1 MIATGCFKGQ
11 GHAIFGVALFYSLY
25 WALISDMTTTTT
37 APRRGNALVI
47 IGVLFFIFGFVTW
60 LNGTLIPFLKLAC
73 ELHTDLQAFF
83 VTFAFYI
90 TYFFLA
96 IPSALILQRTGYK
109 NGMALGLFV
118 MALGSLVFIP
128 AASTRN
134 FALFLVGLFVQ
145 GMGLSLLQTASN
157 PYITILG
164 PLNSAAKRI
173 SIMGICNKVAGVL
186 SPIIIGSIV
195 LKNASSLETQVH
207 TTADAVQREAIL
219 NQLAGRVIVPYLV
232 MAGVLVILS
241 IAIKASSLPEIK
253 EEDAGAGDNR
263 SQSSVRKDA
272 EIASEPG
279 SDSAVGGQD
288 RNAAGGGGGR
298 DSVFQYPHLLLG
310 VLCIFLYVG
319 VEVLAGD
326 GIGTFGKAMGLP
338 LDQTKYFTAFTLVA
352 MLVGYIVGIIAI
364 PRWLSQST
372 ALRICAILG
381 LVFGVGIFFST
392 GYVAI
397 LFIALLGLANSLMWP
412 AIWPL
417 ALEGLGKFT
426 KIASALL
433 VMGIAGGALL
443 PLLYGGLKDDVHL
456 PNKVA
461 YCACILPCY
470 VYILYYAVSGH
481 TAGGRARLKARW
493 S

>member
-1 MIATGCFKGQ
+1 
-11 GHAIFGVALFYSLY
+11 
-25 WALISDMTTTTT
+25 MTTKTT
-37 APRRGNALVI
+37 APRTGNALII

-90 TYFFLA
+90 AYFFLA

-134 FALFLVGLFVQ
+134 FALFLLGLFVQ

-207 TTADAVQREAIL
+207 TTTDAVQREAIL
-219 NQLAGRVIVPYLV
+219 SDLAGRVIVPYLI

-241 IAIKASSLPEIK
+241 IAIKLSSLPEIK
-253 EEDAGAGDNR
+253 E
-263 SQSSVRKDA
+263 Q
-272 EIASEPG
+272 
-279 SDSAVGGQD
+279 AV
-288 RNAAGGGGGR
+288 AGGGGAADAGSVEKT
-298 DSVFQYPHLLLG
+298 SVFQYPHLLLG

-372 ALRICAILG
+372 ALRVCAILG
-381 LVFGVGIFFST
+381 LVFGAGIFFTT

-461 YCACILPCY
+461 YCICILPCY

-481 TAGGRARLKARW
+481 KAGRSRV
-493 S
+493 

>member
-1 MIATGCFKGQ
+1 
-11 GHAIFGVALFYSLY
+11 
-25 WALISDMTTTTT
+25 MTKTTT
-37 APRRGNALVI
+37 APRTGNALII

-90 TYFFLA
+90 AYFFLA
-96 IPSALILQRTGYK
+96 IPSALILQKTGYK

-195 LKNASSLETQVH
+195 LKNASSLEARVH
-207 TTADAVQREAIL
+207 ATTDAVQREAIL
-219 NQLAGRVIVPYLV
+219 NELAGRVIVPYLV

-253 EEDAGAGDNR
+253 EESTVEGPGDSRSDSSERGLAGGTGAGTTAP
-263 SQSSVRKDA
+263 VR
-272 EIASEPG
+272 
-279 SDSAVGGQD
+279 GGIQKS
-288 RNAAGGGGGR
+288 N
-298 DSVFQYPHLLLG
+298 VFQYPHLLLG

-364 PRWLSQST
+364 PRWLSQAT

-381 LVFGVGIFFST
+381 LVFGAGIFFTS

-461 YCACILPCY
+461 YCICILPCY

-481 TAGGRARLKARW
+481 KAGGRDRPILRAAN
-493 S
+493 SIDPGGN

>member
-37 APRRGNALVI
+37 APRRGNALFI
-47 IGVLFFIFGFVTW
+47 IGMLFFIFGFVTW

-90 TYFFLA
+90 AYFFLA
-96 IPSALILQRTGYK
+96 IPSAMILQKTGYK

-207 TTADAVQREAIL
+207 TSTDPVQREAIL
-219 NQLAGRVIVPYLV
+219 NALAGRVIVPYLV

-241 IAIKASSLPEIK
+241 IAIKMSSLPEIK
-253 EEDAGAGDNR
+253 EEGAGAAAAP
-263 SQSSVRKDA
+263 V
-272 EIASEPG
+272 I
-279 SDSAVGGQD
+279 GGT
-288 RNAAGGGGGR
+288 AKS
-298 DSVFQYPHLLLG
+298 SVFQYPHLLLG

-352 MLVGYIVGIIAI
+352 MLVGYVVGIIAI

-381 LVFGVGIFFST
+381 LVFGVGILFST

-461 YCACILPCY
+461 YCVCILPCY

-481 TAGGRARLKARW
+481 TAGGRARLRARW

>member
-1 MIATGCFKGQ
+1 
-11 GHAIFGVALFYSLY
+11 
-25 WALISDMTTTTT
+25 
-37 APRRGNALVI
+37 
-47 IGVLFFIFGFVTW
+47 
-60 LNGTLIPFLKLAC
+60 
-73 ELHTDLQAFF
+73 
-83 VTFAFYI
+83 
-90 TYFFLA
+90 
-96 IPSALILQRTGYK
+96 
-109 NGMALGLFV
+109 
-118 MALGSLVFIP
+118 
-128 AASTRN
+128 
-134 FALFLVGLFVQ
+134 
-145 GMGLSLLQTASN
+145 
-157 PYITILG
+157 
-164 PLNSAAKRI
+164 
-173 SIMGICNKVAGVL
+173 
-186 SPIIIGSIV
+186 V

-207 TTADAVQREAIL
+207 TTTDAVQREAIL
-219 NQLAGRVIVPYLV
+219 NELAGRVIVPYLI

-253 EEDAGAGDNR
+253 EESTVEGAADTR
-263 SQSSVRKDA
+263 SDSSVR
-272 EIASEPG
+272 G
-279 SDSAVGGQD
+279 L
-288 RNAAGGGGGR
+288 AAKS
-298 DSVFQYPHLLLG
+298 SVFQYPHLLLG

-381 LVFGVGIFFST
+381 LVFGAGIFFTT

-461 YCACILPCY
+461 YCICILPCY

-481 TAGGRARLKARW
+481 KAGGRARLKARW

>member
-1 MIATGCFKGQ
+1 M
-11 GHAIFGVALFYSLY
+11 S
-25 WALISDMTTTTT
+25 TTTT
-37 APRRGNALVI
+37 APRRGNALFI
-47 IGVLFFIFGFVTW
+47 IGMLFFIFGFVTW

-90 TYFFLA
+90 AYFFLA
-96 IPSALILQRTGYK
+96 VPSALILQKTGYK

-118 MALGSLVFIP
+118 MALGSLVFVP
-128 AASTRN
+128 AASSRN
-134 FALFLVGLFVQ
+134 FSLFLVGLFVQ

-186 SPIIIGSIV
+186 SPIILGAIV
-195 LKNASSLETQVH
+195 LKNASSLEMQVH
-207 TTADAVQREAIL
+207 STTDELQRAVIL
-219 NQLAGRVIVPYLV
+219 NELAGRVIVPYLV
-232 MAGVLVILS
+232 MAGILIILS
-241 IAIKASSLPEIK
+241 VAIKMSSLPEIK
-253 EEDAGAGDNR
+253 EDA
-263 SQSSVRKDA
+263 SDA
-272 EIASEPG
+272 ATP
-279 SDSAVGGQD
+279 V
-288 RNAAGGGGGR
+288 AGGIAKS
-298 DSVFQYPHLLLG
+298 SVFQYPHLLLG

-326 GIGTFGKAMGLP
+326 GIGTFGRAMGLP
-338 LDQTKYFTAFTLVA
+338 LDQTKYFTAFTLAA
-352 MLVGYIVGIIAI
+352 MLVGYVIGIITI
-364 PRWLSQST
+364 PRYLSQST
-372 ALRICAILG
+372 ALRVCAILA
-381 LVFGVGIFFST
+381 LIFSVGILLSN

-433 VMGIAGGALL
+433 VMGIAGGALM
-443 PLLYGGLKDDVHL
+443 PLLYTSLKDDVHL
-456 PNKVA
+456 SNKVA
-461 YCACILPCY
+461 YCICLLPCY
-470 VYILYYAVSGH
+470 AYILYYAVSGH
-481 TAGGRARLKARW
+481 KAGLKRTGRV

>member
-1 MIATGCFKGQ
+1 
-11 GHAIFGVALFYSLY
+11 
-25 WALISDMTTTTT
+25 MTTTTT
-37 APRRGNALVI
+37 APRRGNALLI
-47 IGVLFFIFGFVTW
+47 IGMLFFIFGFVTW

-90 TYFFLA
+90 AYFFLA
-96 IPSALILQRTGYK
+96 IPSALILQKTGYK
-109 NGMALGLFV
+109 NGMAMGLFV

-207 TTADAVQREAIL
+207 ASTDPAQRAAIL
-219 NQLAGRVIVPYLV
+219 SELAGRVIVPYLV

-253 EEDAGAGDNR
+253 EEAAADAPGD
-263 SQSSVRKDA
+263 
-272 EIASEPG
+272 
-279 SDSAVGGQD
+279 DSAAVRSGSSERGL
-288 RNAAGGGGGR
+288 AGSGSGVEKS
-298 DSVFQYPHLLLG
+298 SVFQYPHLLLG

-372 ALRICAILG
+372 ALRICSILG
-381 LVFGVGIFFST
+381 LVFGAGILFTT
-392 GYVAI
+392 GYTAI

-443 PLLYGGLKDDVHL
+443 PLLYGGLKDNVHL

-461 YCACILPCY
+461 YCVCILPCY

-481 TAGGRARLKARW
+481 KAGRARG
-493 S
+493 

>member
-1 MIATGCFKGQ
+1 
-11 GHAIFGVALFYSLY
+11 
-25 WALISDMTTTTT
+25 MTTKTT
-37 APRRGNALVI
+37 APRTGNALII

-90 TYFFLA
+90 AYFFLA

-207 TTADAVQREAIL
+207 TTTDAVQREAIL
-219 NQLAGRVIVPYLV
+219 NELAGRVIVPYLI

-253 EEDAGAGDNR
+253 EESTG
-263 SQSSVRKDA
+263 
-272 EIASEPG
+272 
-279 SDSAVGGQD
+279 
-288 RNAAGGGGGR
+288 AGGGGAAAAAGGSGR

-326 GIGTFGKAMGLP
+326 GIGTFGKAVGLP

-372 ALRICAILG
+372 ALRVCAILG
-381 LVFGVGIFFST
+381 LVFGAGIFFTT

-461 YCACILPCY
+461 YCICILPCY

-481 TAGGRARLKARW
+481 MAGGRARLKARW

>member
-1 MIATGCFKGQ
+1 
-11 GHAIFGVALFYSLY
+11 
-25 WALISDMTTTTT
+25 MTKTTT
-37 APRRGNALVI
+37 APRTGNALII

-90 TYFFLA
+90 AYFFLA
-96 IPSALILQRTGYK
+96 IPSALILQKTGYK

-128 AASTRN
+128 AASSRN

-207 TTADAVQREAIL
+207 ASTDPAQRAAIL
-219 NQLAGRVIVPYLV
+219 SELAGRVIVPYLV

-241 IAIKASSLPEIK
+241 VAIKASSLPEIK
-253 EEDAGAGDNR
+253 EEDAGASDTG
-263 SQSSVRKDA
+263 SGSVVAGQDRNDA
-272 EIASEPG
+272 GASDTG
-279 SDSAVGGQD
+279 SDSAVAGNGKAAPVRGGIEKS
-288 RNAAGGGGGR
+288 
-298 DSVFQYPHLLLG
+298 SVFQYPHLLLG

-381 LVFGVGIFFST
+381 LVFGAGILFTT
-392 GYVAI
+392 GYTAI

-443 PLLYGGLKDDVHL
+443 PLLYGGLKDNVHL

-461 YCACILPCY
+461 YCVCILPCY

-481 TAGGRARLKARW
+481 TAGRARV
-493 S
+493 

>member
-1 MIATGCFKGQ
+1 
-11 GHAIFGVALFYSLY
+11 
-25 WALISDMTTTTT
+25 MTKTTT
-37 APRRGNALVI
+37 APRTGNALII

-90 TYFFLA
+90 AYFFLA
-96 IPSALILQRTGYK
+96 IPSALILQKTGYK

-164 PLNSAAKRI
+164 PLDSAARRI

-195 LKNASSLETQVH
+195 LKNASSLEAQVH
-207 TTADAVQREAIL
+207 ATTDAVQREAIL
-219 NQLAGRVIVPYLV
+219 NELAGRVIVPYLV
-232 MAGVLVILS
+232 MAWVLVILS

-253 EEDAGAGDNR
+253 EEDAGGTGDTV
-263 SQSSVRKDA
+263 S
-272 EIASEPG
+272 
-279 SDSAVGGQD
+279 GGVEKS
-288 RNAAGGGGGR
+288 
-298 DSVFQYPHLLLG
+298 SVFQYPHLLLG

-372 ALRICAILG
+372 ALRVCAILG
-381 LVFGVGIFFST
+381 LVFGAGIFFST

-461 YCACILPCY
+461 YCICILPCY

-481 TAGGRARLKARW
+481 MAGRRARLKARW

>member
-1 MIATGCFKGQ
+1 
-11 GHAIFGVALFYSLY
+11 
-25 WALISDMTTTTT
+25 MTTKTT
-37 APRRGNALVI
+37 APRTGNALII

-90 TYFFLA
+90 AYFFLA
-96 IPSALILQRTGYK
+96 IPSALILQKTGYK

-207 TTADAVQREAIL
+207 TTTDAVQREAIL

-253 EEDAGAGDNR
+253 EEAA
-263 SQSSVRKDA
+263 
-272 EIASEPG
+272 EPG
-279 SDSAVGGQD
+279 SDSAVARQD
-288 RNAAGGGGGR
+288 RNGAGSGASRAASGIEKS
-298 DSVFQYPHLLLG
+298 SVFQYPHLLLG

-352 MLVGYIVGIIAI
+352 MLVGYVVGIIAI

-372 ALRICAILG
+372 ALRVCAILG

-481 TAGGRARLKARW
+481 TAGSRARLKARW

>member
-1 MIATGCFKGQ
+1 MRT
-11 GHAIFGVALFYSLY
+11 S
-25 WALISDMTTTTT
+25 T
-37 APRRGNALVI
+37 PRRSGNALVI
-47 IGVLFFIFGFVTW
+47 IGILFFIFGFVTW

-90 TYFFLA
+90 AYFFLA
-96 IPSALILQRTGYK
+96 IPSALILQKTGYK

-128 AASTRN
+128 AAYTRS
-134 FALFLVGLFVQ
+134 FPLFLIGLFVQ
-145 GMGLSLLQTASN
+145 GTGLSLLQTASN

-164 PLNSAAKRI
+164 PLDSAARRI

-186 SPIIIGSIV
+186 SPIIVGSIV
-195 LKNASSLETQVH
+195 LKNASALEGQVH
-207 TTADAVQREAIL
+207 RSTDPRQREAIL
-219 NQLAGRVIVPYLV
+219 SLLAGRVIPPYLV
-232 MAGVLVILS
+232 MAGVLILLS
-241 IAIKASSLPEIK
+241 IMIKASSLPEIRT
-253 EEDAGAGDNR
+253 EGDGDVAPGN
-263 SQSSVRKDA
+263 V
-272 EIASEPG
+272 SET
-279 SDSAVGGQD
+279 GGTKKT
-288 RNAAGGGGGR
+288 
-298 DSVFQYPHLLLG
+298 SVFQFPHLLMG

-326 GIGTFGKAMGLP
+326 GIGTFGKTMGLP

-352 MLVGYIVGIIAI
+352 MLVGYVAGIITI
-364 PRWLSQST
+364 PRYLSQSA

-381 LVFGVGIFFST
+381 LVFSVGILFTT
-392 GYVAI
+392 GYTAVT
-397 LFIALLGLANSLMWP
+397 FIALLGLANSLMWP

-443 PLLYGGLKDDVHL
+443 PLLYGALKDNVHL
-456 PNKVA
+456 QNNLA
-461 YCACILPCY
+461 YCLCILPCY
-470 VYILYYAVSGH
+470 AYILYYGLSGSKTGQVRRLAGPSATPSAVKSI
-481 TAGGRARLKARW
+481 
-493 S
+493 

>member
-1 MIATGCFKGQ
+1 
-11 GHAIFGVALFYSLY
+11 
-25 WALISDMTTTTT
+25 MTKTTT
-37 APRRGNALVI
+37 APRPGNALFI
-47 IGVLFFIFGFVTW
+47 IGMLFFIFGFVTW

-90 TYFFLA
+90 AYFFLA
-96 IPSALILQRTGYK
+96 IPSALILQKTGYK

-134 FALFLVGLFVQ
+134 FVLFLVGLFVQ

-207 TTADAVQREAIL
+207 TTTDPVQREAIL
-219 NQLAGRVIVPYLV
+219 NELAGRVIIPYLV

-253 EEDAGAGDNR
+253 EEGAGA
-263 SQSSVRKDA
+263 
-272 EIASEPG
+272 SESG
-279 SDSAVGGQD
+279 SDSSVAGPG
-288 RNAAGGGGGR
+288 RHAAAGGGGTATAGGIEKS
-298 DSVFQYPHLLLG
+298 SVFQYPHLLLG

-352 MLVGYIVGIIAI
+352 MLVGYIVGIITI

-381 LVFGVGIFFST
+381 LVFGVGIFFTT

>member
-1 MIATGCFKGQ
+1 
-11 GHAIFGVALFYSLY
+11 
-25 WALISDMTTTTT
+25 MTKTTT
-37 APRRGNALVI
+37 APRTGNALII

-90 TYFFLA
+90 AYFFLA
-96 IPSALILQRTGYK
+96 IPSALILQKTGYK

-207 TTADAVQREAIL
+207 ATTDAVQREAIL

-253 EEDAGAGDNR
+253 E
-263 SQSSVRKDA
+263 
-272 EIASEPG
+272 
-279 SDSAVGGQD
+279 SA
-288 RNAAGGGGGR
+288 AAGGGSAAAAGGVEKS
-298 DSVFQYPHLLLG
+298 SVFQYPHLLLG

-381 LVFGVGIFFST
+381 LVFGVGIFFTT

-481 TAGGRARLKARW
+481 MAGGRARLKARW